1 MRSYGALDSCKAA
14 LGYKH
19 FAPPGR
25 SYLIAFEVDSLGV
38 KQIMITS
45 LGTHYLE
52 DSIASLRA
60 YKKLAD
66 KAIAQLKAEE
76 FFVALDEES
85 NSVAVIMKHM
95 AGNMFSRWTDFLT
108 TDGEKPNRN
117 RDMEFVIE
125 AQTSPD
131 DVISYWEKGWQCV
144 FNALEPL
151 SADDL
156 ERKVLIRGE
165 EHTVLQA
172 INRQLM
178 HYSNHIGQIVFLAKH
193 FRVSEWQTLSVP
205 RNRSAEFTAQVKA
218 TGGASNTE
226 KRFEAVKLSGGSK
239 RG

>member
-1 MRSYGALDSCKAA
+1 MSK
-14 LGYKH
+14 
-19 FAPPGR
+19 
-25 SYLIAFEVDSLGV
+25 
-38 KQIMITS
+38 S

-52 DSIASLRA
+52 DAIASLHA

-66 KAIAQLKAEE
+66 KAIAQLKHDE
-76 FFVALDEES
+76 FFLSLDDVG

-125 AQTSPD
+125 LGTGKDEIVA
-131 DVISYWEKGWQCV
+131 YWEEGWQCV
-144 FNALEPL
+144 FIALQPL
-151 SADDL
+151 QAEDL

-178 HYSNHIGQIVFLAKH
+178 HYSNHIGQIIFLAKH
-193 FRVSEWQTLSVP
+193 FRSSSWKTLSVP
-205 RNRSAEFTAQVKA
+205 RNKSLDFNRYLSQREASETEHRFDEA
-218 TGGASNTE
+218 TNFVEDSQQ
-226 KRFEAVKLSGGSK
+226 
-239 RG
+239 